1 MQKALTK
8 VELTNILFISSD
20 FVIQFFEQI
29 QTLKPVAFL
38 KTANQYNVSVSS
50 TKDTNTACKQF
61 TGRLLDKTHHGKTMC
76 LCKSVFYTK
85 QRKNAQTSRSFGSRI
100 AAQF

>member
-29 QTLKPVAFL
+29 QTLKPIILLMA
-38 KTANQYNVSVSS
+38 ANQYSVSMS
-50 TKDTNTACKQF
+50 ATKDTNTAYKQF
-61 TGRLLDKTHHGKTMC
+61 TGRLLDKTHHGKTI
-76 LCKSVFYTK
+76 SVQNLFIEVNFNQLLSVYF
-85 QRKNAQTSRSFGSRI
+85 RGY
-100 AAQF
+100 

>member
-38 KTANQYNVSVSS
+38 KTANQYSVSVSA
-50 TKDTNTACKQF
+50 TKDTNTAYKQF
-61 TGRLLDKTHHGKTMC
+61 TGRLLDKTHHGKTI
-76 LCKSVFYTK
+76 SVQNLFIKVNFNQLLSIYF
-85 QRKNAQTSRSFGSRI
+85 RGY
-100 AAQF
+100 